1 MGAEQQYID
10 LYRSQSGLLAA
21 GSCAPLNA
29 RRDEALARL
38 ERCGLPS
45 GKTERYR
52 YTDVQEAFAPDY
64 GLNLRRM
71 VSATDPARMFRC
83 NVPGLNAA
91 TFFVVNDVPVPA
103 DASAMAALAD
113 GVEVCPIK
121 DYAAKNARF
130 IEDFYHRAAARDDD
144 GITALN
150 TLLAQDGFVVRIPDG
165 VRLTHPLQIVNV
177 SSAGAAIMS
186 NRRVLLVAGRESEA
200 AVLFCEH
207 AVAGGLYLT
216 TQVAE
221 VYVGEGAKV
230 DLYSIEE
237 TGKGNTRFSNLY
249 VEQQANS
256 RVRHTSITLTCG
268 TTCNRA
274 DFRLCGAGAAVTA
287 NGAVIADDCQHA
299 DNNLLVEHAA
309 PQCSSD
315 MLYKYVLDGQSIGA
329 FAGKVLVRPGAQQT
343 VSEQVNANLCA
354 SPTARAYAQ
363 PMLEIYADDV
373 KCNHG
378 STVGKLDE
386 TALFY
391 MRQRGIEEQEARLLL
406 QHAFINDVLRRIEP
420 EQLYGRLS
428 HLVEMRFRGELS
440 RCEGCRLC
448 K

>member
-10 LYRSQSGLLAA
+10 LYRAQAALLAA

-29 RRDEALARL
+29 RREEALAQL
-38 ERCGLPS
+38 EKSGLPT

-52 YTDVQEAFAPDY
+52 YTDVQAAFAPDY
-64 GLNLRRM
+64 GLNLRRT
-71 VSATDPARMFRC
+71 VAAADPARMFRC

-103 DASAMAALAD
+103 DASAKAALAE
-113 GVEVCPIK
+113 GVEVCPMTA
-121 DYAAKNARF
+121 YTAENPRF
-130 IEDFYHRAAARDDD
+130 IEEFYHRAASRDYD
-144 GITALN
+144 GVTALN
-150 TLLAQDGFVVRIPDG
+150 TLLAQDGLVVRIPDG

-177 SSAGAAIMS
+177 SSARTALMS

-200 AVLFCEH
+200 AVLFCDH
-207 AVAGGLYLT
+207 AVAGGSYLT
-216 TQVAE
+216 TQVVE
-221 VYVGEGAKV
+221 VYAGEASAV

-237 TGKGNTRFSNLY
+237 TGVGNTRFSNLY
-249 VEQQANS
+249 AEQQAGS

-274 DFRLCGAGAAVTA
+274 DFRLCGPEAALTA
-287 NGAVIADDCQHA
+287 NGAVIADGRQRA

-309 PQCSSD
+309 PRCTSD
-315 MLYKYVLDGQSIGA
+315 MLYKYVLDGDSIGA

-343 VSEQVNANLCA
+343 ASEQVNANLCA

-420 EQLYGRLS
+420 EQLCARLS

-440 RCEGCRLC
+440 KCEGCRLC